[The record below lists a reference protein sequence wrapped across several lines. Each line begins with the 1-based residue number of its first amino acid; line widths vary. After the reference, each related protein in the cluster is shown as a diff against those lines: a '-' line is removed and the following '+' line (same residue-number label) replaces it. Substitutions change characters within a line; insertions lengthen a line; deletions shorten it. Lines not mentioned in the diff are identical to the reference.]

1 MIKSYKLEL
10 KANKEKLEKVKEV
23 LKEYRKTAKVVLN
36 TQLSLLYKN
45 SKLNKNHKLKIDTKL
60 SARYLQTLQYQIV
73 GMLDSYLSNRQND
86 FKEIVLNSSLDTQT
100 KKELLYI
107 NKYKKWFINEITIK
121 DKAIEQE
128 IIKLSRAIIKHT
140 FKKNRFP
147 NIKRINLQLDS
158 KVAKIETKK
167 ESEVVKYDY
176 WIKLSTLEK
185 GNPIY
190 LPIKSNNYFEN
201 IEGKIKNFV
210 QIIVDKEEVVFM
222 KEVKKRDYIPK
233 TKKIAIDLGLR
244 NLFATDSG
252 DLIKRNFIE
261 YLSKIDKKIIH
272 IQAKL

>member
-1 MIKSYKLEL
+1 M
-10 KANKEKLEKVKEV
+10 
-23 LKEYRKTAKVVLN
+23 
-36 TQLSLLYKN
+36 
-45 SKLNKNHKLKIDTKL
+45 
-60 SARYLQTLQYQIV
+60 
-73 GMLDSYLSNRQND
+73 
-86 FKEIVLNSSLDTQT
+86 
-100 KKELLYI
+100 
-107 NKYKKWFINEITIK
+107 
-121 DKAIEQE
+121 
-128 IIKLSRAIIKHT
+128 
-140 FKKNRFP
+140 
-147 NIKRINLQLDS
+147 
-158 KVAKIETKK
+158 AKIETKK
-167 ESEVVKYDY
+167 ESEAVEYDY

-222 KEVKKRDYIPK
+222 KEVEKRDYIPK

>member
-23 LKEYRKTAKVVLN
+23 LREYRKTAKVVLN

-107 NKYKKWFINEITIK
+107 NKYKKWFVNEITIK

-128 IIKLSRAIIKHT
+128 IIKHT

-147 NIKRINLQLDS
+147 NIKRINLHLDS

-167 ESEVVKYDY
+167 ESEAVKYDY

-201 IEGKIKNFV
+201 IVRKN
-210 QIIVDKEEVVFM
+210 
-222 KEVKKRDYIPK
+222 KKLCSDNSR
-233 TKKIAIDLGLR
+233 
-244 NLFATDSG
+244 
-252 DLIKRNFIE
+252 
-261 YLSKIDKKIIH
+261 
-272 IQAKL
+272 